1 VKNCGQDFSNKT
13 KIGRTR
19 EEFHASNIAAAASF
33 GTTAAAATTQSNR
46 SQGESGYIM
55 TQETFLTDAVAEF
68 TKKAHRAA
76 LEISYPTFGF
86 ALLTIDELLGAI
98 RKVAGKPA

>member
-1 VKNCGQDFSNKT
+1 
-13 KIGRTR
+13 
-19 EEFHASNIAAAASF
+19 
-33 GTTAAAATTQSNR
+33 
-46 SQGESGYIM
+46 M

-86 ALLTIDELLGAI
+86 ALLTLDELLGAI